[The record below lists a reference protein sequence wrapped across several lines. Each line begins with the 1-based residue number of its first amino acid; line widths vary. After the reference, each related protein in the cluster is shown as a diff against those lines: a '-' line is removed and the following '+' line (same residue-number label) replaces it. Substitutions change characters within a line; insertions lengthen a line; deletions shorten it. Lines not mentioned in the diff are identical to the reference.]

1 MDGEIWPGGY
11 CKCACG
17 YMLLVSAVDL
27 CSMQPVLDVTA
38 VLRELNIGRR
48 VIMRVLAL
56 MALERLHGLSDV
68 SSDGLCVHMMV

>member
-1 MDGEIWPGGY
+1 
-11 CKCACG
+11 
-17 YMLLVSAVDL
+17 
-27 CSMQPVLDVTA
+27 MQPVLDVTA